1 MALAIYDH
9 GYRIQTPVRSLFQDR
24 SVESLTETR
33 RSRHIPG
40 SEEHLAEDVDNF
52 FHIDPDARKKQP
64 AVSKDAG
71 KAYEET
77 LQAGKPKPIPILSA
91 SKIMTS
97 PVQTI
102 TPENNLRQA
111 WLIMEEHEISQL
123 VVVTD
128 ENKPLGLITRQ
139 EIIDHGTDSTVT
151 IAVTFQKRMIVAAPE
166 TELPQIA
173 TIFVDYPV
181 TAIPVID
188 QGDKLQGIITRTDLI
203 RLLINSAHIESWA

>member
-1 MALAIYDH
+1 MLAIYDH
-9 GYRIQTPVRSLFQDR
+9 GYRIQTPLRSLFQDR
-24 SVESLTETR
+24 SVEGLTEPKH
-33 RSRHIPG
+33 SRHTPG
-40 SEEHLAEDVDNF
+40 SEEHLTDDAENF
-52 FHIDPDARKKQP
+52 FHIDPEARRKQP

-77 LQAGKPKPIPILSA
+77 RQAGKPKPIPILSA

-102 TPENNLRQA
+102 SPENNLRQA
-111 WLIMEEHEISQL
+111 WLKMEEHEINQL
-123 VVVTD
+123 VVVAD
-128 ENKPLGLITRQ
+128 EDRALGLITRQ
-139 EIIDHGTDSTVT
+139 EIMDHGTDSTVT

-173 TIFVDYPV
+173 TIFVNYPV

-188 QGDKLQGIITRTDLI
+188 AKDRLQGIITRSDLI